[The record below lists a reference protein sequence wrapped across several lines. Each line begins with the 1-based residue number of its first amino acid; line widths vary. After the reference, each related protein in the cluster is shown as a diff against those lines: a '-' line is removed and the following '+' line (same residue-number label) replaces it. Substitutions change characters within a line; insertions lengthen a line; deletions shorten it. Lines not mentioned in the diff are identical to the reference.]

1 MEIWL
6 HLINPWLLLV
16 ATSLLL
22 YRALEG
28 SLRALIILTIGL
40 TLLTYKPFRIW
51 VATQTYLIV
60 GMIRN
65 IFSREIIWRKLGK
78 NIRDDVY

>member
-1 MEIWL
+1 
-6 HLINPWLLLV
+6 LV

-28 SLRALIILTIGL
+28 SLRASIILTIGL
-40 TLLTYKPFRIW
+40 ILLIYKPFRTWI
-51 VATQTYLIV
+51 ATQVYLIV

-65 IFSREIIWRKLGK
+65 IFSREIIWRKLAK
-78 NIRDDVY
+78 NIRDNIY